1 MTHLSDDATIVRDS
15 SALPVVRNTALLSA
29 ALASHS
35 AMLSLTA
42 AVASITLVL
51 VGDLVDRIGG
61 PGVWPPACWGWA
73 CP

>member
-61 PGVWPPACWGWA
+61 ARCLATGLLGWA

>member
-42 AVASITLVL
+42 VASITLVL
-51 VGDLVDRIGG
+51 VGDLVDRIGRARCLATG
-61 PGVWPPACWGWA
+61 LLGWA